1 MEISDKT
8 VITINAKN
16 TLFQTT
22 FGTIKNNH
30 VLVNMINPENHIII
44 LDMDPK
50 NVNIIINYL
59 RGCINIDKLVKIY
72 FDSKKLG
79 IDIKLQ
85 NHVCINIGG
94 KIFYVDKEL
103 ILNRLD
109 YFVLFFKYN
118 KEYDLDYSS
127 ILIDRCYNLF
137 EQIIRVLKN
146 KLSIDNISDNLH
158 QELEF
163 YGYKT
168 DPDIFFQSNKFGYC
182 SINNIIYQGKN
193 ILPNID
199 HDSNLLNNFKNKY
212 NIYYH
217 NYESYKPEYIIIH
230 LGSKIKKS
238 ELDNI
243 KLYNNIDNI
252 GSMYYVDENYNK
264 IVYKYYVNEKFEK
277 MYIVNHI
284 ELLYH
289 NIEYNNYYDNDNQK
303 YDITKYGRLFYNKM
317 HNLIII
323 NPVYTHESSNNN
335 YEIFIPKTFNIANVT
350 TLHHSGIGYGYNQMV
365 KSFKNPEVKS
375 SFYKKIKIPIENTNM
390 VKFDLLDL
398 TGRGSFSSSY
408 GENITIINK
417 LYFTLAKNN
426 SQINYIEIVE
436 KHSKN
441 VICRSNVKYNI
452 KKNSYTISGLKN
464 PELNFVNLLTEI
476 LDCKII
482 IYFRKSIDNTLTIY
496 YKTSNNW
503 VN

>member
-1 MEISDKT
+1 MEKSDRI
-8 VITINAKN
+8 VITINANN

-22 FGTIKNNH
+22 LGTIKNNK
-30 VLVNMINPENHIII
+30 VLVDMINTENHTIN
-44 LDMDPK
+44 LNMDPK
-50 NVNIIINYL
+50 NVNTIINYL
-59 RGCINIDKLVKIY
+59 RGCINIDKLAKIY
-72 FDSKKLG
+72 LDSKKLG

-85 NHVCINIGG
+85 NYVCINIGG

-103 ILNRLD
+103 ISNRLD

-118 KEYDLDYSS
+118 KEHDPDYST

-146 KLSIDNISDNLH
+146 KLSIDNIPENLS

-168 DPDIFFQSNKFGYC
+168 DPVIFFQSNKFGYY

-193 ILPNID
+193 VSPNID
-199 HDSNLLNNFKNKY
+199 HHSNLLNNFKNKY
-212 NIYYH
+212 NIYCH

-252 GSMYYVDENYNK
+252 GSRYYVDENYKK
-264 IVYKYYVNEKFEK
+264 IEYRYYIDESFEK
-277 MYIVNHI
+277 IYIINHI

-289 NIEYNNYYDNDNQK
+289 NIEYNDYYDNDYQK

-323 NPVYTHESSNNN
+323 NPIYSHDSSNNN
-335 YEIFIPKTFNIANVT
+335 YEIFIPKNFNVINVN
-350 TLHHSGIGYGYNQMV
+350 TLHYSSIGYGYGQV
-365 KSFKNPEVKS
+365 IKHLKNPEIKS
-375 SFYKKIKIPIENTNM
+375 HFYKKLKIPIENTHI

-417 LYFTLAKNN
+417 LYFTFAKN
-426 SQINYIEIVE
+426 SESINYIEIID
-436 KHSKN
+436 KYDKN
-441 VICRSNVKYNI
+441 IICRSNAKYNI
-452 KKNSYTISGLKN
+452 KKNNYTISELKN
-464 PELNFVNLLTEI
+464 SDFNFINLLTET
-476 LDCKII
+476 LGCEII
-482 IYFRKSIDNTLTIY
+482 IYFRKPIRDTLSIY
-496 YKTSNNW
+496 YKTSDIWFN
-503 VN
+503 